1 VHLGLRYRGE
11 YVNPLLTWG
20 EVPRAVLLP
29 W

>member
-1 VHLGLRYRGE
+1 VHVGLRFNGE
-11 YVNPLLTWG
+11 YVNPLLVWG